1 MGRPIVV
8 VCAAAVLLAACTG
21 STTGRP
27 AATSTPASSAPPPTT
42 TPAATN
48 AAGVRTCVSS
58 SEGPER
64 ECALEAGTYA
74 TEGMVPALTYTLPT
88 SGWASLNRTVAR
100 GNFHLFPPGGSMSG
114 FEEGTTDAIT
124 VLSAVVPPGV
134 CTGQP
139 SEKFAST
146 FRGLMHFLRVDSHVV
161 LSNIRDASVGGLTGT
176 AMDVAYADGDGCPDG
191 DYADLMIGVD
201 PSHGAFGV
209 GPSERGLRAIL
220 LHVPGSDLP
229 LAILIDDARS
239 GGSDYGDGEPWLN
252 AAQAVINSF
261 VITP

>member
-1 MGRPIVV
+1 M
-8 VCAAAVLLAACTG
+8 
-21 STTGRP
+21 
-27 AATSTPASSAPPPTT
+27 
-42 TPAATN
+42 
-48 AAGVRTCVSS
+48 SS

-64 ECALEAGTYA
+64 ECALEADTYA
-74 TEGMVPALTYTLPT
+74 TEGMVPALTYTLPA

-114 FEEGTTDAIT
+114 FDEGTTDAIT

-146 FRGLMHFLRVDSHVV
+146 FRGLMHFMRGNPHVV
-161 LSNIRDASVGGLTGT
+161 LSNIRNASVGGLKGM
-176 AMDVAYADGDGCPDG
+176 AMDVAYADDDGCPDG
-191 DYADLMIGVD
+191 DYTDLMVGVD
-201 PSHGAFGV
+201 PSHGAVGV
-209 GPSERGLRAIL
+209 TPSTRGLRAIL

-229 LAILIDDARS
+229 MAILIDDARN
-239 GGSDYGDGEPWLN
+239 GGSDYGDGEPWLD
-252 AAQAVINSF
+252 AAEGVIDTF